1 MDDEIKVIKIVN
13 DTTLVIN
20 AGSENYDIAV
30 GDEFRILDAD
40 GDDVID
46 PESGEKIG
54 NLPIYKSKVFV
65 TDIYEKF
72 SIVRSKYIEAKKING
87 SILNSITG
95 ETTVIPAHRIPMNV
109 NEDEITGGLFDSEDH
124 PINVGDIAKPIN

>member
-20 AGSENYDIAV
+20 AGSEDYNIKI
-30 GDEFRILDAD
+30 GDELQILDAD
-40 GDDVID
+40 GESLVD
-46 PESGEKIG
+46 PTSGDEIG
-54 NLPIYKSKVFV
+54 KLPIYKSKVFV
-65 TDIYEKF
+65 TDIYDYF
-72 SIVRSKYIEAKKING
+72 SIVRSKYIEATKTNG
-87 SILNSITG
+87 SIFNSITG
-95 ETTVIPAHRIPMNV
+95 ATVIPAHRIPMNV